1 MSRTPLTKELRAM
14 QTTQHSNTRCP
25 VYLHPSVCS
34 NRAAVEAIQRRTG
47 LLVITKPKG
56 RTEAV
61 KPFDTTIAE
70 DSTRPFG
77 GDAA

>member
-1 MSRTPLTKELRAM
+1 M

-25 VYLHPSVCS
+25 VYLHPSACS
-34 NRAAVEAIQRRTG
+34 SRAAVEAIQLRTG
-47 LLVITKPKG
+47 LLVITSAKG

-61 KPFDTTIAE
+61 KPFDIVAVDNSSRT
-70 DSTRPFG
+70 FG

>member
-1 MSRTPLTKELRAM
+1 M

-25 VYLHPSVCS
+25 VFLHPSACS
-34 NRAAVEAIQRRTG
+34 SRAAVEAIQRRTG
-47 LLVITKPKG
+47 LLVITSAKG

-61 KPFDTTIAE
+61 KPFDIVAVDNSSLT
-70 DSTRPFG
+70 FG

>member
-1 MSRTPLTKELRAM
+1 M

-34 NRAAVEAIQRRTG
+34 NRAAIEAIQRRTG
-47 LLVITKPKG
+47 LLVITTPKG
-56 RTEAV
+56 RTAAIA
-61 KPFDTTIAE
+61 PSDTSATE
-70 DSTRPFG
+70 STWPFG

>member
-1 MSRTPLTKELRAM
+1 M

-25 VYLHPSVCS
+25 VYLHPSACS

-47 LLVITKPKG
+47 LLVITTPKG
-56 RTEAV
+56 RIAAIAPNDVSATE
-61 KPFDTTIAE
+61 
-70 DSTRPFG
+70 STWPFG

>member
-1 MSRTPLTKELRAM
+1 M

-25 VYLHPSVCS
+25 VYLHPSACS

-47 LLVITKPKG
+47 LLVITTPKG

-61 KPFDTTIAE
+61 QPLNTVEADDGF
-70 DSTRPFG
+70 SPFG